1 MITVKMCG
9 LRTNGFRCRVCY
21 TSTRM
26 LLSFVY
32 QDVVNR
38 ASNKTRRSSQMH
50 HCRLRIAVCVKCKL
64 YDCDPT
70 LRGKAAPKLCWAQR
84 HSTISSFFFFI
95 KAIFKTHFATEKNHK
110 ILPQRVLARFPTL
123 CFHHVCCHLLKC
135 FCTLLLSTLPLF

>member
-38 ASNKTRRSSQMH
+38 AGNKTRRISQMH
-50 HCRLRIAVCVKCKL
+50 HCHLRIAVCVKCKL
-64 YDCDPT
+64 YDCDST
-70 LRGKAAPKLCWAQR
+70 LWGEGSADAVL
-84 HSTISSFFFFI
+84 STASQHNFIFFFFI

-123 CFHHVCCHLLKC
+123 CFHHVCCHLLKR